1 VRVLS
6 PAERVEE
13 TARMLGGVK
22 ITDQT
27 RAHAEEMLAS
37 GRSGFSRD
45 PDSVRKKK
53 KNRA

>member
-1 VRVLS
+1 MLS

-27 RAHAEEMLAS
+27 RAHAEEMLAA
-37 GRSGFSRD
+37 GRSGDRRD
-45 PDSVRKKK
+45 PGPARRKKK
-53 KNRA
+53 TRA